1 MVSKDHEWKK
11 HILLFGYPCFSA
23 KAKKRSVPESLS
35 ISLGINGSPFSF
47 DAQLE
52 VKLSVPDLNAIG
64 AKIPQELKDMKND
77 GKKLQSIFLFKVNV
91 NCGD

>member
-1 MVSKDHEWKK
+1 MVSKEHEWKV
-11 HILLFGYPCFSA
+11 HILLFGYPCFSSHSAA

-64 AKIPQELKDMKND
+64 AKIPQELKD
-77 GKKLQSIFLFKVNV
+77 V
-91 NCGD
+91 